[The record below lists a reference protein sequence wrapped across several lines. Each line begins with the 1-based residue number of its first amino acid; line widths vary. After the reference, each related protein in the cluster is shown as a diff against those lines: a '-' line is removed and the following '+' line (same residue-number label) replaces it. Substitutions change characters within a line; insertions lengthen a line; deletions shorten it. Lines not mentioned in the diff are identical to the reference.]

1 MRAAECRAPGSYLRN
16 PRAIC
21 VYLSAGHD
29 HAVQMDT
36 RESAVENRPSNAKAV
51 TREAEGGFGALAIAT
66 HEFQHANVKTARSWR
81 GIVPFTHLAREG
93 RMTVSI
99 GRRELLAALGG
110 AAAAWSF
117 AARAQQ
123 PGKTP
128 RVGYIRAG
136 TPHNDPFRE
145 EFVRG
150 MHDLGYVEGRNIA
163 YEFRHYGDDVE
174 SIPALIGDLLRANVD
189 IIVVGGTAALRAA
202 QTATQSIPI
211 VMGAVSDP
219 LSIGLIA
226 GLARP
231 GGNTTGLSILSTE
244 LTVKRLELLREVMPQ
259 AVRIAILQQPANP
272 GHPIFIKEIEPTAG
286 LLGFTYRIWEARGS
300 EDFAPSF
307 ALMRAWPADAIFV
320 LDDASFIAARAGMA
334 AAAAD
339 HRLPLI
345 CGFRKMAEAGCL
357 FSYSVS
363 LKDTW
368 YRSATFVDK
377 ILKGANPADLPVEQ
391 GTKFE
396 FVVNLKTAR
405 ALGFDVSPILVA
417 RADEVIE

>member
-1 MRAAECRAPGSYLRN
+1 MASYIAR
-16 PRAIC
+16 R
-21 VYLSAGHD
+21 
-29 HAVQMDT
+29 
-36 RESAVENRPSNAKAV
+36 K
-51 TREAEGGFGALAIAT
+51 FLAT
-66 HEFQHANVKTARSWR
+66 
-81 GIVPFTHLAREG
+81 
-93 RMTVSI
+93 
-99 GRRELLAALGG
+99 LGG
-110 AAAAWSF
+110 AATWPLAAS
-117 AARAQQ
+117 AQQ

-136 TPHNDPFRE
+136 TLDNDPYRE

-150 MHDLGYVEGRNIA
+150 MRDLGYVEGRNIA

-219 LSIGLIA
+219 LAVGLIA

-231 GGNTTGLSILSTE
+231 GGNTTGLSVLSTE
-244 LTVKRLELLREVMPQ
+244 LTVKRLELLKEVMPQ

-272 GHPIFIKEIEPTAG
+272 AHPIFIKEIEPTAG
-286 LLGFTYRIWEARGS
+286 LLGFNYRILEVPGS
-300 EDFAPSF
+300 EEFESNFAM
-307 ALMRAWPADAIFV
+307 MRQWPADAIFV
-320 LDDASFIAARAGMA
+320 LDDATFIAYRAGIAEA
-334 AAAAD
+334 AAR

-345 CGFRKMAEAGCL
+345 CGFREMADAGCL

-368 YRSATFVDK
+368 YRSATFVEK
-377 ILKGANPADLPVEQ
+377 ILKGAKPSDLPVQ
-391 GTKFE
+391 APTKFE
-396 FVVNLKTAR
+396 LVVNLKTAK
-405 ALGFDVSPILVA
+405 AIGLHIPPAFPL